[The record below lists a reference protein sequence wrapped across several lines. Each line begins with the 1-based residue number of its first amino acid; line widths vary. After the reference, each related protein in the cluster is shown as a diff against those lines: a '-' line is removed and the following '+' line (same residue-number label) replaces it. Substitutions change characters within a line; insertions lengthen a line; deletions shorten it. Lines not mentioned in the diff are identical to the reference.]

1 MSQDHGAGTL
11 SVEEM
16 SNERNEIELAVEGVN
31 KTFGPVHAVRDCDLT
46 VRRGEMVALLG
57 PSGCGK
63 TTLLNIIAGFESPDS
78 GTLRL
83 GGVALRDIPPNHR
96 NIGIVFQSYALFPHM
111 TTAGNIGYGLRIRRA
126 PSRVIRERVGEVV
139 DLLKLDGL
147 EDRYPSELSGGQQ
160 QRVAVARALAVR
172 PVMLLLDEAL
182 SALDKNLREQTQVEL
197 SILLRQLDIT
207 TIIVTHDQREAF
219 TIADRIAVMNDGQI
233 LQIGTPQEIY
243 SDPKSSFVLEF
254 VGSANVLKGAMDTTG
269 SGTVVRAD
277 CGLTVPVHTAHR
289 LKHGQRVNI
298 YVRAED
304 ITLSSQ
310 PTPVH
315 GSTPGVV
322 SLARFMGATQRH
334 AIDLGSEQVV
344 LDSRSSEVS
353 AQFEVGDSVFIDIT
367 PERCYVLPASQAS

>member
-1 MSQDHGAGTL
+1 
-11 SVEEM
+11 M
-16 SNERNEIELAVEGVN
+16 SNGKDEVELKVERVN
-31 KTFGPVHAVRDCDLT
+31 KTFGPVRAVRDCHLT

-63 TTLLNIIAGFESPDS
+63 TTLLNVIAGFEACDS
-78 GTLRL
+78 GDLWLR
-83 GGVALRDIPPNHR
+83 GVSLRDIPPNHR

-111 TTAGNIGYGLRIRRA
+111 TTAGNIGYGLRIRRM
-126 PSRVIRERVGEVV
+126 PSNVIRERVAEVV
-139 DLLKLDGL
+139 SLLKLDGL

-182 SALDKNLREQTQVEL
+182 SALDKNLREQMQVEL
-197 SILLRQLDIT
+197 SILLRQLGIT

-219 TIADRIAVMNDGQI
+219 TIADRIAVMSDGQI

-254 VGSANVLKGAMDTTG
+254 VGSANVLKGVMETAG
-269 SGTVVRAD
+269 SESVVRAD
-277 CGLTVPVHTAHR
+277 CGLVLSVPSSLSLSR
-289 LKHGQRVNI
+289 GQRVNI

-304 ITLSSQ
+304 IVLSSR

-315 GSTPGVV
+315 ANNPGIV

-334 AIDLGSEQVV
+334 AIDLGNEQVV
-344 LDSRSSEVS
+344 LDSRSNEAS
-353 AQFEVGDSVFIDIT
+353 ARFEVGNQVFIDIA
-367 PERCYVLPASQAS
+367 PDRCYVLPANQAP

>member
-1 MSQDHGAGTL
+1 
-11 SVEEM
+11 M
-16 SNERNEIELAVEGVN
+16 SNERDEVELRVEGVN
-31 KTFGPVHAVRDCDLT
+31 KTFGSVHAVRDCHLT

-63 TTLLNIIAGFESPDS
+63 TTLLNVIAGFESCNS
-78 GTLRL
+78 GDLWLR
-83 GGVALRDIPPNHR
+83 GVSLRDIPPNHR

-126 PSRVIRERVGEVV
+126 PSRVIRERVAEVI
-139 DLLKLDGL
+139 DLLKLNGL
-147 EDRYPSELSGGQQ
+147 ENRYPSELSGGQQ

-182 SALDKNLREQTQVEL
+182 SALDKNLREQMQVEL
-197 SILLRQLDIT
+197 SILLRQLGIT

-219 TIADRIAVMNDGQI
+219 TIADRIAVMSDGQI

-254 VGSANVLKGAMDTTG
+254 VGSANVLKGIIDTVG
-269 SGTVVRAD
+269 SEIVVRAD
-277 CGLTVPVHTAHR
+277 CGLTMPAPEA
-289 LKHGQRVNI
+289 LPLNLGERVNI

-304 ITLSSQ
+304 IVLSSS

-315 GSTPGVV
+315 KSDPGIV

-344 LDSRSSEVS
+344 LDSRSSEAS
-353 AQFEVGDSVFIDIT
+353 AQFKVGNRVFIDIA
-367 PERCYVLPASQAS
+367 PERCYVLPASQVS

>member
-1 MSQDHGAGTL
+1 
-11 SVEEM
+11 M
-16 SNERNEIELAVEGVN
+16 SNGKDEVELKVEGVN
-31 KTFGPVHAVRDCDLT
+31 KTFGSVRAVRDCHLT

-63 TTLLNIIAGFESPDS
+63 TTLLNVIAGFESCDS
-78 GTLRL
+78 GNLWLRE
-83 GGVALRDIPPNHR
+83 VSLRDIPPNHR

-111 TTAGNIGYGLRIRRA
+111 TTAGNIGYGLRIRRM
-126 PSRVIRERVGEVV
+126 PSNVIRERVAEVV
-139 DLLKLDGL
+139 NLLKLDGL

-182 SALDKNLREQTQVEL
+182 SALDKNLREQMQVEL
-197 SILLRQLDIT
+197 SILLRQLGIT

-219 TIADRIAVMNDGQI
+219 TIADRIAVMSDGQI

-254 VGSANVLKGAMDTTG
+254 VGSANVLRGVMETAG
-269 SGTVVRAD
+269 SENVVRAD
-277 CGLTVPVHTAHR
+277 CGLVLSVPPS
-289 LKHGQRVNI
+289 LPLSSGQRVNI

-304 ITLSSQ
+304 IVLSSQ

-315 GSTPGVV
+315 RDNPGIV

-334 AIDLGSEQVV
+334 AIDLGNEQVV
-344 LDSRSSEVS
+344 LDSRSNEAS
-353 AQFEVGDSVFIDIT
+353 AGFEVGNKVFIDVA
-367 PERCYVLPASQAS
+367 PDRYYVLPANQAS